1 MADTWPGLPDD
12 KVPSIDRFLSRLV
25 VCTVNSSNNI
35 APTRLVIRVETPGAE
50 TLVGQGLIS
59 DDTIERIKGRVD
71 IADIVSQHVSLSRAG
86 QNLKGLCPFH
96 HEKTPSF
103 TVSPSKQIF
112 HCFGCGAGG
121 NVFTF
126 LSRLTGASFPE
137 VVRDLGQTVGIEIE
151 EKASRSSLQSVMA
164 HTVERI
170 NQSATAWFQRNLRDE
185 RVGRQAREYL
195 AHRGVESRMVDQF
208 GIGVAPAE
216 WDALLR
222 ALTKKG
228 FSQSDLASAGL
239 VIARTN
245 KSGFYDRFRAR
256 VMFTIMDLRKRVVG
270 FGGRV
275 LGDDTPKYLNSS
287 DTVLFKKSHT
297 LFALDHARE
306 AIVKTKKVIVVE
318 GYFDAIALHQ
328 AGLAHAV
335 ATLGTALTSDH
346 VQTLRRFA
354 SNVVLLFDPD
364 PAGVRAA
371 LRGLDLFVNSGLGV
385 KVVTLPM
392 GEDPDT
398 YVRKEGPEVFA
409 RLEERAPSLLD
420 FALEQSLKVTE
431 AETIEGRIRSVDE
444 LLRILQKSDHP
455 IEREERLKVVAERL
469 GMSQARLIERYPT
482 LSQQHG
488 RDSGRPRQMVAGVTP
503 METLFKGAPEERDL
517 AVLLLRGMLS
527 AADVR
532 RLKPDQFSVG
542 GCRRLVELALD
553 QVDRDGRIRVQPLL
567 NQSMADPECGV
578 LATDLSLRDDHFD
591 DESAHAKACL
601 DRLERKRSD
610 QTMRELIT
618 RMKVAERE
626 GRVDEVGVLNME
638 INAIRMRKAGMPTA
652 AIVSQV
658 KE

>member
-1 MADTWPGLPDD
+1 M
-12 KVPSIDRFLSRLV
+12 
-25 VCTVNSSNNI
+25 
-35 APTRLVIRVETPGAE
+35 
-50 TLVGQGLIS
+50 GQGLIS

-71 IADIVSQHVSLSRAG
+71 IADIVSQHVSLTRAG

-137 VVRDLGQTVGIEIE
+137 VVRDLGQTVGIELE
-151 EKASRSSLQSVMA
+151 ERASYSSPQSVMA
-164 HTVERI
+164 QTVERM
-170 NQSATAWFQRNLRDE
+170 NQAATAWFQTNLRDE
-185 RVGRQAREYL
+185 RIGRQAREYL
-195 AHRGVESRMVDQF
+195 AHRGVESRMVDRF

-216 WDALLR
+216 WDGLLR

-256 VMFTIMDLRKRVVG
+256 VMFTITDLRKRVVG

-306 AIVKTKKVIVVE
+306 AIAKTKTVIVVE

-328 AGLAHAV
+328 AGLAHTV
-335 ATLGTALTSDH
+335 ATLGTALTADH
-346 VQTLRRFA
+346 VQALRRFA

-371 LRGLDLFVNSGLGV
+371 LRGLDLFVNSGLGI
-385 KVVTLPM
+385 KVVTLPV

-398 YVRKEGPEVFA
+398 YVRKEGPEAFA
-409 RLEERAPSLLD
+409 RLEQQAPSLLD
-420 FALEQSLKVTE
+420 FALEQSLKATE
-431 AETIEGRIRSVDE
+431 VETIEGRIRSVDE
-444 LLRILQKSDHP
+444 ILRILQKGEHP
-455 IEREERLKVVAERL
+455 IEREERLKIVAERL
-469 GMSQARLIERYPT
+469 GMNQARLIERYPI
-482 LSQQHG
+482 LSQQNR
-488 RDSGRPRQMVAGVTP
+488 RDFGRPRQVVAGTTP
-503 METLFKGAPEERDL
+503 MEPLFKGAPEERDL

-542 GCRRLVELALD
+542 GCRRLIELALE
-553 QVDRDGRIRVQPLL
+553 QVDRDGRILVQPLL
-567 NQSMADPECGV
+567 DRLMDDPECGA

-601 DRLERKRSD
+601 DRLDCKRSD

-618 RMKVAERE
+618 RMKAAERE
-626 GRVDEVGVLNME
+626 GRADEVGVLNMK

-652 AIVSQV
+652 AIVSLV

>member
-1 MADTWPGLPDD
+1 M
-12 KVPSIDRFLSRLV
+12 
-25 VCTVNSSNNI
+25 
-35 APTRLVIRVETPGAE
+35 
-50 TLVGQGLIS
+50 GQGLIS

-71 IADIVSQHVSLSRAG
+71 ITDIVSQHVSLSKAG

-151 EKASRSSLQSVMA
+151 ERASYSNPQSVMA
-164 HTVERI
+164 QTVERI
-170 NQSATAWFQRNLRDE
+170 NQAATAWFQTNLRDE
-185 RVGRQAREYL
+185 RIGRQAREYL
-195 AHRGVESRMVDQF
+195 AHRGVESRMVDRF

-216 WDALLR
+216 WDGLLR
-222 ALTKKG
+222 ALTNKG

-256 VMFTIMDLRKRVVG
+256 VMFTITDLRKRVVG

-297 LFALDHARE
+297 LFGFDHARE
-306 AIVKTKKVIVVE
+306 AIAKTKTVIVVE

-328 AGLAHAV
+328 AGLAHTV
-335 ATLGTALTSDH
+335 ATLGTALTLDH
-346 VQTLRRFA
+346 VQALRRFA

-385 KVVTLPM
+385 KVVTLPV

-398 YVRKEGPEVFA
+398 YVRKEGPEAFA
-409 RLEERAPSLLD
+409 RLEEQAPSLLD
-420 FALEQSLKVTE
+420 FALEQSLKATE
-431 AETIEGRIRSVDE
+431 VETIEGRIRSVDE
-444 LLRILQKSDHP
+444 ILRILQKGEHP

-469 GMSQARLIERYPT
+469 GISQARLIERYPI

-488 RDSGRPRQMVAGVTP
+488 RDSGRPRQVVASATP

-527 AADVR
+527 VADVR

-567 NQSMADPECGV
+567 DRLMDDPECGA

-601 DRLERKRSD
+601 DRLDRKRSD

-618 RMKVAERE
+618 RMKAAERE
-626 GRVDEVGVLNME
+626 GRADEVGVLNMQ

-652 AIVSQV
+652 AIVSLV